1 VFGFCVWVLDRIG
14 FRVEGARISMLRNPM
29 AMQCHNIY
37 IYIGP
42 FQQDYYAG
50 GVVKVKKVKVSATGK
65 GKHTVFADE

>member
-1 VFGFCVWVLDRIG
+1 LKG
-14 FRVEGARISMLRNPM
+14 RVYRCSATPWPCNAI
-29 AMQCHNIY
+29 IY